1 MNKYLMKNI
10 VALCKRRGI
19 IFPNSDIYGGF
30 ANTWDYGPYGVLL
43 KNNVKQ
49 AWWNTI
55 VKSRDDVVG
64 LDSAILM
71 NPKVWE
77 ASGHL
82 KEFSDSLVECSNC
95 NKRFKADYL
104 YEQAHSG
111 ESWKKRMEFI
121 LSLQKSDQLGATQ
134 DSFDECPNCNKK
146 RSFQI
151 PHDFNLMFKTNIGP
165 VEDSKNIAYLRPE
178 TAQGIFVNF
187 KNVLDSTRVK
197 IPFGI
202 AQIGKAFRNEITPG
216 NFTFRTLEF
225 EQFELEYFVESKDAD
240 EVFKKWVED
249 RFNWYVDLGI
259 NKKNLAKV
267 PHPKSDLAH
276 YAKAVTDIEYKFP
289 FGQSELEGIANRGDY
304 DLKQHQELSG
314 KSLEYTPVEGK
325 KFLPHVIEPSGGVD
339 RAILAFLVDA
349 YKEDKVNGE
358 TRIFLS
364 LHSKLAPIKVAIL
377 PLVKKDA
384 KLVKIAKDIYEDLK
398 DDLFVEYDDG
408 GTIGKRYRRQDE
420 IGTPF
425 CITID
430 DNSIKSK
437 KVTVRF
443 RDSMKQKS
451 IKISEIKDFLNKNL
465 K

>member
-1 MNKYLMKNI
+1 MNKDLMKDI

-19 IFPNSDIYGGF
+19 IFPSSDIYGGF

-43 KNNVKQ
+43 KNNVTQ

>member
-1 MNKYLMKNI
+1 MNKDLMKDI
-10 VALCKRRGI
+10 VALCKRRGLI
-19 IFPNSDIYGGF
+19 YPSSEIYGGF

-43 KNNVKQ
+43 KNNMKQ
-49 AWWNTI
+49 AWWDSI
-55 VKSRDDVVG
+55 VKSRDDIVG

-82 KEFSDSLVECSNC
+82 KEFSDPMVECKKC
-95 NKRFKADYL
+95 HTRYKEDL
-104 YEQAHSG
+104 L
-111 ESWKKRMEFI
+111 KRMIVKAGKPVCINCGGMEFTKP
-121 LSLQKSDQLGATQ
+121 KS
-134 DSFDECPNCNKK
+134 
-146 RSFQI
+146 
-151 PHDFNLMFKTNIGP
+151 FNLMFKTNVGP
-165 VEDSKNIAYLRPE
+165 IDNKDNIAYLRPE

-225 EQFELEYFVESKDAD
+225 EQFELEYFVEEKDANKI
-240 EVFKKWVED
+240 FKQWVAD
-249 RFNWYVDLGI
+249 RFKWYMNLGI
-259 NKKNLAKV
+259 NKKNLQRKD
-267 PHPKSDLAH
+267 HSKSELAH
-276 YAKAVTDIEYKFP
+276 YAKAVTDIEYNFP
-289 FGQSELEGIANRGDY
+289 FGWSELEGIANRGDF
-304 DLKQHQELSG
+304 DLKQHQKLSG

-325 KFLPHVIEPSGGVD
+325 KFLPHIIEPSGGVD
-339 RAILAFLVDA
+339 RALLAFLVDA
-349 YKEDKVNGE
+349 YDVDKANGE
-358 TRIFLS
+358 ERTVLR
-364 LHSKLAPIKVAIL
+364 LHPKLAPIKVAIL

-384 KLVKIAKDIYEDLK
+384 KLVKIAKDIYEGLK

-425 CITID
+425 CITVD
-430 DNSIKSK
+430 SDSIKDNT
-437 KVTVRF
+437 VTIRH
-443 RDSMKQKS
+443 RDSMKQKR
-451 IKISEIKDFLNKNL
+451 IKISKIKDFLKKNL

>member
-1 MNKYLMKNI
+1 MKQDLMKDI

-19 IFPNSDIYGGF
+19 IFPSSDIYGGF

-49 AWWNTI
+49 AWWDSI
-55 VKSRDDVVG
+55 VKSRADVVG

-71 NPKVWE
+71 NPKVWK

-82 KEFSDSLVECSNC
+82 KEFRDPLVDCKKC
-95 NKRFKADYL
+95 RQRFKADDL
-104 YEQAHSG
+104 KNKNKCSNCGG
-111 ESWKKRMEFI
+111 ELTKA
-121 LSLQKSDQLGATQ
+121 KS
-134 DSFDECPNCNKK
+134 
-146 RSFQI
+146 
-151 PHDFNLMFKTNIGP
+151 FNLMFKTNVGP
-165 VEDSKNIAYLRPE
+165 VESDKNIAYLRPE

-225 EQFELEYFVESKDAD
+225 EQFELEYFVESKDAST
-240 EVFKKWVED
+240 VFKKWVED
-249 RFNWYVDLGI
+249 RFKWYVDLGI
-259 NKKNLAKV
+259 NKNNLAKI

-289 FGQSELEGIANRGDY
+289 FGQSELEGVANRGDY

-314 KSLEYTPVEGK
+314 KNLEYAPVEGK

-349 YKEDKVNGE
+349 YKEEKVGGE
-358 TRIFLS
+358 TRTVLS
-364 LHSKLAPIKVAIL
+364 LHPKLAPIKAAIL

-384 KLVKIAKDIYEDLK
+384 KLVKIAKDIYENLK

-425 CITID
+425 CITVD
-430 DNSIKSK
+430 DSSIKDK

-443 RDSMKQKS
+443 RDSMKQKTV
-451 IKISEIKDFLNKNL
+451 KISDIKDFLDKKL

>member
-1 MNKYLMKNI
+1 MNKDLMKDI

-19 IFPNSDIYGGF
+19 IFPSSDIYGGF

-49 AWWNTI
+49 AWWETI
-55 VKSRDDVVG
+55 VKSRDDIVG
-64 LDSAILM
+64 LDSAVLM

-82 KEFSDSLVECSNC
+82 KEFSDPLVDCKKC
-95 NKRFKADYL
+95 KQRFKADDL
-104 YEQAHSG
+104 KS
-111 ESWKKRMEFI
+111 KKCPKCGGK
-121 LSLQKSDQLGATQ
+121 LTKAKS
-134 DSFDECPNCNKK
+134 
-146 RSFQI
+146 
-151 PHDFNLMFKTNIGP
+151 FNLMFKTNIGP
-165 VEDSKNIAYLRPE
+165 VENDKNIAYLRPE

-225 EQFELEYFVESKDAD
+225 EQFELEYFVESKDANK
-240 EVFKKWVED
+240 EFKKWVND
-249 RFNWYVDLGI
+249 RFNWYIDLGI

-267 PHPKSDLAH
+267 PHSKSDLAH

-289 FGQSELEGIANRGDY
+289 FGQSELEGVANRGDY
-304 DLKQHQELSG
+304 DLKQHQKLSG

-339 RAILAFLVDA
+339 RALLAFLIDA
-349 YKEDKVNGE
+349 YKEEIVKGE
-358 TRIFLS
+358 NRTILS
-364 LHSKLAPIKVAIL
+364 LHPKLAPIKAAIL
-377 PLVKKDA
+377 PLVRKDI
-384 KLVKIAKDIYEDLK
+384 KLVKIAKDIYKDLK
-398 DDLFVEYDDG
+398 GDLFIEYDDG

-425 CITID
+425 CITVD
-430 DNSIKSK
+430 SDSIKDNT
-437 KVTVRF
+437 VTVRH
-443 RDSMKQKS
+443 RDSMKQKR
-451 IKISEIKDFLNKNL
+451 IKISKIKDFLNKNL

>member
-1 MNKYLMKNI
+1 MYEMKDI
-10 VALCKRRGI
+10 VALCKRRGLI
-19 IFPNSDIYGGF
+19 YPSSEIYGGF

-49 AWWNTI
+49 AWWDNI
-55 VKSRDDVVG
+55 VKSRDNIVG

-82 KEFSDSLVECSNC
+82 KEFSDPLIECEHC
-95 NKRFKADYL
+95 NVRHKFPDAFSDIIS
-104 YEQAHSG
+104 A
-111 ESWKKRMEFI
+111 KKVDDGWIYKTKGMGPKCPSCGKMIDNFVP
-121 LSLQKSDQLGATQ
+121 KSKQPKQ
-134 DSFDECPNCNKK
+134 
-146 RSFQI
+146 
-151 PHDFNLMFKTNIGP
+151 FNLMFKTNVGP
-165 VEDSKNIAYLRPE
+165 VENKDNIAYLRPE

-197 IPFGI
+197 VPFGI

-225 EQFELEYFVESKDAD
+225 EQFELEYFVEEKDANKI
-240 EVFKKWVED
+240 FKQWVAD
-249 RFNWYVDLGI
+249 RFKWYVNLGI
-259 NKKNLAKV
+259 NKKNLQRKD
-267 PHPKSDLAH
+267 HSKSELAH
-276 YAKAVTDIEYKFP
+276 YAKAVTDIEYNFP
-289 FGQSELEGIANRGDY
+289 FGWSELEGIANRGDY
-304 DLKQHQELSG
+304 DLKQHQKLSG

-339 RAILAFLVDA
+339 RALLAFLIDA
-349 YKEDKVNGE
+349 YKEETVRGE
-358 TRIFLS
+358 KRTVLS
-364 LHSKLAPIKVAIL
+364 LHPKLAPIKAAIL

-384 KLVKIAKDIYEDLK
+384 KLVKIAKDIYEGLK

-425 CITID
+425 CITVD
-430 DNSIKSK
+430 SDSIKNNT
-437 KVTVRF
+437 VTIRD

-451 IKISEIKDFLNKNL
+451 IKISKIKDFLDKNL